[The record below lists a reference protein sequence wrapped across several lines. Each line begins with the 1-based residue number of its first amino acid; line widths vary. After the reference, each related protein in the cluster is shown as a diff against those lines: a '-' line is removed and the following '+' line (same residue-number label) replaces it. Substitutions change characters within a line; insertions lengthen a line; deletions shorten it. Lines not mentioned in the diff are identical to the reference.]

1 MAGDEE
7 DDRTATYAAAPLEY
21 ARVWVPLLA
30 RRRVDAVAVDVA
42 LLLGGHVPHLLA
54 LRRGVDQGGPWA
66 NLEPS
71 CQGLVGDEAMVPPVL
86 EHADHVSAIV
96 CQAVPDLELE

>member
-1 MAGDEE
+1 MAGDDE
-7 DDRTATYAAAPLEY
+7 DDRITATYAAAPLEY

-42 LLLGGHVPHLLA
+42 LLLGGHVPDHLA

-66 NLEPS
+66 DL
-71 CQGLVGDEAMVPPVL
+71 QPV
-86 EHADHVSAIV
+86 
-96 CQAVPDLELE
+96 C